1 MKEEFVSLLRST
13 GREGIE
19 CVIGKLEKMGFFS
32 APASSKN
39 HLCQEGGLLKHSLNV
54 YKVAKML
61 REQLL
66 TIQPDLDIKEE
77 SIIIASLL
85 HDVCKADIYKKGL
98 KWRKDEQGRWEQYEA
113 YEVDYTNFPM
123 GHGEK
128 SVMMLLMCG
137 LKMEQDE
144 LLAIRWHMGAWNLA
158 FQNFEDKN
166 CISAAANKYPLV
178 TILQTADNLSSHV
191 LEVEKKEMRD

>member
-1 MKEEFVSLLRST
+1 MKEEFISLLRST
-13 GREGIE
+13 EREGIDR
-19 CVIGKLEKMGFFS
+19 VISKLESMGFFT

-39 HLCQEGGLLKHSLNV
+39 HLCVKGGLLEHSMNV
-54 YKVAKML
+54 YKMAKMI

-66 TIQPDLDIKEE
+66 AVQPELKIKEE
-77 SIIIASLL
+77 SVIIASLL

-98 KWRKDEQGRWEQYEA
+98 KWRKDDQGRWEQYEA
-113 YEVDYTNFPM
+113 YEIDYTNFPM

-137 LKMEQDE
+137 LRMEQDE

-158 FQNFEDKN
+158 FQNFEDKS
-166 CISAAANKYPLV
+166 CISAAADKCPLV
-178 TILQTADNLSSHV
+178 TLIQAADNLAAHV
-191 LEVEKKEMRD
+191 LEVDKS

>member
-1 MKEEFVSLLRST
+1 MKEEFISLLRST
-13 GREGIE
+13 EREGIDR
-19 CVIGKLEKMGFFS
+19 VISKLESMGFFT

-39 HLCQEGGLLKHSLNV
+39 HLCVEGGLLEHSMNV
-54 YKVAKML
+54 YKMAKMI

-66 TIQPDLDIKEE
+66 AVQPELKIKAE
-77 SIIIASLL
+77 SVIIASLL

-98 KWRKDEQGRWEQYEA
+98 KWRKDDQGRWEQYEA
-113 YEVDYTNFPM
+113 YEIDYTNFPM

-137 LKMEQDE
+137 LRMEQDE

-158 FQNFEDKN
+158 FQNFEDKS
-166 CISAAANKYPLV
+166 CISAAADKCPLV
-178 TILQTADNLSSHV
+178 TLIQAADNLAAHV
-191 LEVEKKEMRD
+191 LEVDKS

>member
-1 MKEEFVSLLRST
+1 MKEEFINLLRST

-19 CVIGKLEKMGFFS
+19 CVIAKLDKMGFFT

-39 HLCQEGGLLKHSLNV
+39 HFCQEGGLLEHSLNV
-54 YKVAKML
+54 YRVAKML
-61 REQLL
+61 CGQLQQ
-66 TIQPDLDIKEE
+66 IKPDLKIKDE

-85 HDVCKADIYKKGL
+85 HDVCKTDIYKKST
-98 KWRKDEQGRWEQYEA
+98 KWRKDDQGRWEQYEA
-113 YEVDYTNFPM
+113 YDVDYSNFPM

-137 LKMEQDE
+137 LKMEQEE
-144 LLAIRWHMGAWNLA
+144 LLAIRWHMGAWNIA
-158 FQNFEDKN
+158 FQNFEEKN
-166 CISAAANKYPLV
+166 CMNTAAIKYPLV

-191 LEVEKKEMRD
+191 IEVE

>member
-1 MKEEFVSLLRST
+1 MKEEFISLLRST
-13 GREGIE
+13 EREGIDR
-19 CVIGKLEKMGFFS
+19 VISKLDSMGFFT

-39 HLCQEGGLLKHSLNV
+39 HLCVEGGLLEHSMNV
-54 YKVAKML
+54 YKMAKMI

-66 TIQPDLDIKEE
+66 AVQPELKIKEE
-77 SIIIASLL
+77 SVIIASLL

-98 KWRKDEQGRWEQYEA
+98 KWRKDDQGRWEQYEA
-113 YEVDYTNFPM
+113 YEIDYTNFPM

-137 LKMEQDE
+137 LRMEQDE

-158 FQNFEDKN
+158 FQNFEDKS
-166 CISAAANKYPLV
+166 CISAAADKCPLV
-178 TILQTADNLSSHV
+178 TLIQVADNLAAHV
-191 LEVEKKEMRD
+191 LEVDKS

>member
-1 MKEEFVSLLRST
+1 MKEEFISLLRST
-13 GREGIE
+13 EREGIDR
-19 CVIGKLEKMGFFS
+19 VISKLESMGFFT

-39 HLCQEGGLLKHSLNV
+39 HLCVEGGLLEHSMNV
-54 YKVAKML
+54 YKMAKMI

-66 TIQPDLDIKEE
+66 AVQPELKIKEE
-77 SIIIASLL
+77 SVIIASLL

-98 KWRKDEQGRWEQYEA
+98 KWRKDDQGRWEQYEA
-113 YEVDYTNFPM
+113 YEIDYTNFPM

-137 LKMEQDE
+137 LRMEQDE

-158 FQNFEDKN
+158 FQNFEEKS
-166 CISAAANKYPLV
+166 CISAAADKCPLV
-178 TILQTADNLSSHV
+178 TLIQAADNLAAHV
-191 LEVEKKEMRD
+191 LEVDKS

>member
-13 GREGIE
+13 EREGIDR
-19 CVIGKLEKMGFFS
+19 VISKLESMGFFT

-39 HLCQEGGLLKHSLNV
+39 HLCVEGGLLEHSMNV
-54 YKVAKML
+54 YKMAKII

-66 TIQPDLDIKEE
+66 AVQPELKIKEE
-77 SIIIASLL
+77 SVIIASLL

-98 KWRKDEQGRWEQYEA
+98 KWRKDDQGRWEQYEA
-113 YEVDYTNFPM
+113 YEIDYTNFPM

-137 LKMEQDE
+137 LRMEQDE

-158 FQNFEDKN
+158 FQNFEDKS
-166 CISAAANKYPLV
+166 CISAAADKCPLV
-178 TILQTADNLSSHV
+178 TLIQAADNLAAHV
-191 LEVEKKEMRD
+191 LEVDKS

>member
-1 MKEEFVSLLRST
+1 MKEKFISLLRST
-13 GREGIE
+13 EREGIDR
-19 CVIGKLEKMGFFS
+19 VISKLESMGFFT

-39 HLCQEGGLLKHSLNV
+39 HLCVEGGLLEHSMNV
-54 YKVAKML
+54 YKMAKMI

-66 TIQPDLDIKEE
+66 AVQPELKIKEE
-77 SIIIASLL
+77 SVIIASLL

-98 KWRKDEQGRWEQYEA
+98 KWRKDDQGRWEQYEA
-113 YEVDYTNFPM
+113 YEIDYTNFPM

-137 LKMEQDE
+137 LRREQDE

-158 FQNFEDKN
+158 FQNFEDKS
-166 CISAAANKYPLV
+166 CISAAADKCPLV
-178 TILQTADNLSSHV
+178 TLIQAADNLAAHV
-191 LEVEKKEMRD
+191 LEVDKS

>member
-13 GREGIE
+13 EREGIDR
-19 CVIGKLEKMGFFS
+19 VISKLESMGFFT

-39 HLCQEGGLLKHSLNV
+39 HLCVEGGLLEHSMNV
-54 YKVAKML
+54 YKMAKMI

-66 TIQPDLDIKEE
+66 AVQPELKIKEE
-77 SIIIASLL
+77 SVIIASLL

-98 KWRKDEQGRWEQYEA
+98 KWRKDDQGRWEQYEA
-113 YEVDYTNFPM
+113 YEIDYTNFPM

-137 LKMEQDE
+137 LRMEQDE

-158 FQNFEDKN
+158 FQNFEDKS
-166 CISAAANKYPLV
+166 CISAAADKCPLV
-178 TILQTADNLSSHV
+178 TLIQTADNLAAHV
-191 LEVEKKEMRD
+191 LEVDKS

>member
-1 MKEEFVSLLRST
+1 MKEEFINLLRST

-19 CVIGKLEKMGFFS
+19 CVIAKLDKMGFFT

-39 HLCQEGGLLKHSLNV
+39 HFCQEGGLCEHSLNV
-54 YKVAKML
+54 YRVAKML
-61 REQLL
+61 CGQLQQ
-66 TIQPDLDIKEE
+66 IKPDLKIKDE

-85 HDVCKADIYKKGL
+85 HDVCKTDIYKKST
-98 KWRKDEQGRWEQYEA
+98 KWRKDDQGRWEQYEA
-113 YEVDYTNFPM
+113 YDVDYSNFPM

-137 LKMEQDE
+137 LKMEQEE
-144 LLAIRWHMGAWNLA
+144 LLAIRWHMGAWNIA
-158 FQNFEDKN
+158 FQNFEEKN
-166 CISAAANKYPLV
+166 CMNTAANKYPLV

-191 LEVEKKEMRD
+191 IEVE

>member
-1 MKEEFVSLLRST
+1 MKEEFVSLLRAT
-13 GREGIE
+13 KREGIDR
-19 CVIGKLEKMGFFS
+19 VISKLESMGFFT

-39 HLCQEGGLLKHSLNV
+39 HLCVEGGLLEHSMNV
-54 YKVAKML
+54 YKMAKMI

-66 TIQPDLDIKEE
+66 AVQPELKIKEE
-77 SIIIASLL
+77 SVIIASLL

-98 KWRKDEQGRWEQYEA
+98 KWRKDDQGRWEQYEA
-113 YEVDYTNFPM
+113 YEIDYTNFPM

-137 LKMEQDE
+137 LRMEQDE

-158 FQNFEDKN
+158 FQNFEDKS
-166 CISAAANKYPLV
+166 CISAAADKCPLV
-178 TILQTADNLSSHV
+178 TLIQAADNLAAHV
-191 LEVEKKEMRD
+191 LEVDKS

>member
-1 MKEEFVSLLRST
+1 MKEEFISLLRST
-13 GREGIE
+13 EREGIDR
-19 CVIGKLEKMGFFS
+19 VISKLESMGFFT

-39 HLCQEGGLLKHSLNV
+39 HLCVEGGLLEHSMNV
-54 YKVAKML
+54 YKMAKMI

-66 TIQPDLDIKEE
+66 AVQPELKIKEE
-77 SIIIASLL
+77 SVIIASLL

-98 KWRKDEQGRWEQYEA
+98 KWRKDDQGRWEQYEA
-113 YEVDYTNFPM
+113 YEIDYTNFPM

-137 LKMEQDE
+137 LRMEQDE

-158 FQNFEDKN
+158 FQNFEDKS
-166 CISAAANKYPLV
+166 CISAAADKFPLV
-178 TILQTADNLSSHV
+178 TLIQAADNLAAHV
-191 LEVEKKEMRD
+191 LEVDKS

>member
-13 GREGIE
+13 EREGIDR
-19 CVIGKLEKMGFFS
+19 VISKLESMGFFT

-39 HLCQEGGLLKHSLNV
+39 HLCVEGGLLEHSMNV
-54 YKVAKML
+54 YKMAKMI

-66 TIQPDLDIKEE
+66 AVQPELKIKEE
-77 SIIIASLL
+77 SVIIASLL
-85 HDVCKADIYKKGL
+85 HDVCKVDIYKKGL
-98 KWRKDEQGRWEQYEA
+98 KWRKDDQGRWEQYEA
-113 YEVDYTNFPM
+113 YEIDYTNFPM

-137 LKMEQDE
+137 LRMEQDE

-158 FQNFEDKN
+158 FQNFEDKS
-166 CISAAANKYPLV
+166 CISAAADKCPLV
-178 TILQTADNLSSHV
+178 TLIQAADNLAAHV
-191 LEVEKKEMRD
+191 LEVDKS

>member
-13 GREGIE
+13 EREGIDR
-19 CVIGKLEKMGFFS
+19 VISKLESMGFFT

-39 HLCQEGGLLKHSLNV
+39 HLCVEGGLLEHSMNV
-54 YKVAKML
+54 YKMAKMI

-66 TIQPDLDIKEE
+66 AVQPELKIKEE
-77 SIIIASLL
+77 SVIIASLL

-98 KWRKDEQGRWEQYEA
+98 KWRKDDQGRWEQYEA
-113 YEVDYTNFPM
+113 YEIDYNNFPM

-137 LKMEQDE
+137 LRMEQDE

-158 FQNFEDKN
+158 FQNFEDKS
-166 CISAAANKYPLV
+166 CISAAADKCPLV
-178 TILQTADNLSSHV
+178 TLIQAADNLAAHV
-191 LEVEKKEMRD
+191 LEVDKS

>member
-13 GREGIE
+13 EREGIYR
-19 CVIGKLEKMGFFS
+19 VISKLESMGFFT

-39 HLCQEGGLLKHSLNV
+39 HLCVEGGLLEHSMNV
-54 YKVAKML
+54 YKMAKMI

-66 TIQPDLDIKEE
+66 AVQPELKIKEE
-77 SIIIASLL
+77 SVIIASLL

-98 KWRKDEQGRWEQYEA
+98 KWRKDDQGRWEQYEA
-113 YEVDYTNFPM
+113 YEIDYTNFPM

-137 LKMEQDE
+137 LRMEQDE

-158 FQNFEDKN
+158 FQNFEDKS
-166 CISAAANKYPLV
+166 CISAAADKCPLV
-178 TILQTADNLSSHV
+178 TLIQAADNLAAHV
-191 LEVEKKEMRD
+191 LEVDKS